1 MKKYTFLV
9 LAVFMAFILFLA
21 GCGNK
26 EPNTPLE
33 NNEGQQEPITKDE
46 QTATTGKYY
55 FTANEGGSISKID
68 VATNKVVETIS
79 LEGTVH
85 NVQVSPDGKVLG
97 ATLVPGMGHVEETTS
112 EPSANHETMTDDH
125 DSMADNHDDQNMNM
139 NEHSEANATEGHSMD
154 IPTGSAF
161 FFNTETNELIKEVKV
176 GNHPAHIVFTSDG
189 KYALVTNNED
199 NNVSVIDVNTFT
211 VTNTV
216 ETGKGPHGFRI
227 SADAKFAF
235 IANMGEDTVSIIN
248 LESFTEEKKIQVGTA
263 PVTTGLTSDA
273 KILVAPLNGENSLA
287 IVDLA
292 TDEITK
298 VEVGVGP
305 AQVYIQSDNKYAF
318 VANQG
323 TAENPSTS
331 VTKVDLDSKASVATI
346 ETGKGPHGVVI
357 SPDNK
362 FVYVTN
368 MFDNTVSV
376 INNEQNKVIDTVEVG
391 ETPNGISIMP

>member
-9 LAVFMAFILFLA
+9 LTIFMALSLFLA

-26 EPNTPLE
+26 EPNTAPE
-33 NNEGQQEPITKDE
+33 NKEQQESTTKEE
-46 QTATTGKYY
+46 QTATTDKYY

-68 VATNKVVETIS
+68 VATNEVVETIS
-79 LEGTVH
+79 LEGAVH
-85 NVQVSPDGKVLG
+85 NVQVSPEGKVLG
-97 ATLVPGMGHVEETTS
+97 ATLVPGMRHDEGPTN
-112 EPSANHETMTDDH
+112 EPSANHETMADDH
-125 DSMADNHDDQNMNM
+125 DSVTNNHDDDQNMNM
-139 NEHSEANATEGHSMD
+139 NEHSNTNTTEGHSMGM
-154 IPTGSAF
+154 TGSAF
-161 FFNTETNELIKEVKV
+161 FFDTKTNELIKEVKV

-199 NNVSVIDVNTFT
+199 NNVSVIDLGTYT

-227 SADAKFAF
+227 SANDKFAY
-235 IANMGEDTVSIIN
+235 IANMGEDTVSVIN
-248 LESFTEEKKIQVGTA
+248 LESFTEEKKIKVGPM
-263 PVTTGLTSDA
+263 PVTTGVTSDGKTLIA
-273 KILVAPLNGENSLA
+273 TLNSENSLA

-292 TDEITK
+292 TDEVTK

-305 AQVYIQSDNKYAF
+305 AQVYIQGDNKFAF

-331 VTKVDLDSKASVATI
+331 VTKVDLESKTAVATI
-346 ETGKGPHGVVI
+346 ETGKGSHGVVV

-368 MFDNTVSV
+368 MFENTVSV
-376 INNEQNKVIDTVEVG
+376 IDNEQNKVIQTVEVG